1 MQLQALK
8 SLAKEGMHL
17 RKEKKVF
24 SLKTTVVYLT
34 VKKSFPETQKQQ
46 LTFSLKK
53 PVSFLESGGLGVGG
67 SVSEER
73 PNACMVFLPTELYV
87 GLIKKMAKYEIGKSA
102 AILDSINEDL
112 HNQGFIDDETYF
124 KFKEVYMKRLIDVVR
139 EREQSS
145 VKVEVKSAKLEVQ
158 KTTVVKETVDY
169 SKLSDDELLEAYRK
183 AIIRNDVVEPN
194 LIQGEA
200 RRRGYRFKIDG
211 FGNIQ
216 KISIRK
222 Q

>member
-1 MQLQALK
+1 M
-8 SLAKEGMHL
+8 

-24 SLKTTVVYLT
+24 SLKTTVVCLT

-53 PVSFLESGGLGVGG
+53 PVSFLESGGLECGG

-158 KTTVVKETVDY
+158 KTTVVKEAVDY

-200 RRRGYRFKIDG
+200 KRRGYRFKADG
-211 FGNIQ
+211 FGNVQIVSLRSS
-216 KISIRK
+216 KNE
-222 Q
+222 